1 MAIFKITKNKVEQ
14 IGLNPD
20 GFGSE
25 FELRDLFAGNLEAI
39 LGVRFLAKENGDT
52 SVISR
57 QCVF

>member
-1 MAIFKITKNKVEQ
+1 VAIFKITKNKVEQ

-57 QCVF
+57 GK